1 MKRSVWVL
9 ALLMVPW
16 AAGEEVRTQSFE
28 DVDGDVMLRSQ
39 DGAVE
44 QPDPT
49 GNYANVDVVGG
60 GVWAEDDDAVTF
72 YIRVDDLTDTS
83 QAVLPFSDPDYEFH
97 FRYREQGYRIFI
109 VTALDNPTNGA
120 FGRDGTTFA
129 RLERQVDAFRYLPL
143 AEGEVEMDY
152 NEELVKVTVPRGAIL
167 DHNQAPLARNAT
179 LTGMHVMARSMGW
192 FGFPVAVGGDPS
204 SAAYVGIPEA
214 ADRAPDSDTASYVM
228 TTGSVQQRGRLFA
241 VSADP
246 IRWTNGE
253 ATTLSFQSTVT
264 NLGSEDLDVLVDVTG
279 IPGSWE
285 LAYSDQIT
293 IPARSALNATFLVSI
308 PFTHQHGVTDLFE
321 ARFKTAD
328 DDHLATSV
336 MGVHWPAVP
345 QPAGHHDRLWL
356 HSIPDDVQP
365 PFDAAFAGVHGW
377 FSAKEDL
384 EEDSGDAI
392 QPDFTLSPGA
402 FGAQEGQ
409 AHWFLRLEPALRMG
423 LDFRPGEEGTLE
435 LATVLPTP
443 VVDPRIEVALLHV
456 GQQQPGRGGF
466 RTSQTLMEG
475 ASEPASGAVSG
486 AVAFQVPLHIV
497 DGIDDIAYD
506 PQANLELRISMV
518 ATFLTGTGFVNPE
531 TVAPSIEPGGSSMQW
546 PLNEYHDPADLTFQT
561 VSELEILVG
570 DAGQERFVNPG
581 RTVVYEFELAYDSP
595 TSTTFEAA
603 LTGQN
608 AAWARIIGDDVFTL
622 GPGETRPLAL
632 AISAPDDAADNS
644 QADVTLTVTATKNK
658 AIQAGIGTLTT
669 VTTSQDIPDEAAR
682 LEELSGELTVTK
694 EAPSLP
700 WLALALALALLARR
714 R

>member
-1 MKRSVWVL
+1 MKRSAWVL
-9 ALLMVPW
+9 ALLMVPL
-16 AAGEEVRTQSFE
+16 AVGEEVRTQSFE
-28 DVDGDVMLRSQ
+28 DADGDVVVRSQ
-39 DGAVE
+39 DGTVE

-49 GNYANVDVVGG
+49 GNYANVDVVAG
-60 GVWAEDDDAVTF
+60 GVWAEDDDSVTF
-72 YIRVDDLTDTS
+72 YIQLDDLTESS
-83 QAVLPFSDPDYEFH
+83 QTVLPFSDPDYYFH
-97 FRYREQGYRIFI
+97 FQYREQGYRIFV
-109 VTALDNPTNGA
+109 VTALENPTNGA

-129 RLERQVDAFRYLPL
+129 RLERQVDAFRYMPL
-143 AEGEVEMDY
+143 AEGEVEMDHS
-152 NEELVKVTVPRGAIL
+152 EELVKVTVPRGAIL

-179 LTGMHVMARSMGW
+179 LTGLHVTAKSMGW
-192 FGFPVAVGGDPS
+192 FGFPIAFGGDPS
-204 SAAYVGIPEA
+204 SATYVGIPEA
-214 ADRAPDSDTASYVM
+214 ADRAPDTGDAQYVM
-228 TTGSVQQRGRLFA
+228 TTGSVQQKGRLFA

-264 NLGSEDLDVLVDVTG
+264 NLGSEDLDVLVDVVG
-279 IPGSWE
+279 VPGSWE

-293 IPARSALNATFLVSI
+293 VPAKSALNATFLISI

-321 ARFKTAD
+321 ARFETPD
-328 DDHLATSV
+328 RDHLATSV
-336 MGVHWPAVP
+336 MGVHWPSVP

-356 HSIPDDVQP
+356 HSIADEVQP
-365 PFDAAFAGVHGW
+365 PFDAAFSGVHGW

-392 QPDFTLSPGA
+392 EPDFTLSPGA

-423 LDFRPGEEGTLE
+423 LDFRPGDEGTLE
-435 LATVLPTP
+435 LATSLPTP
-443 VVDPRIEVALLHV
+443 VVDPRIEVELLHV
-456 GQQQPGRGGF
+456 RGQQERGGF
-466 RTSQTLMEG
+466 RTSQTLMTG

-486 AVAFQVPLHIV
+486 NVAFQLPLHV
-497 DGIDDIAYD
+497 VEGIDDIAYD
-506 PQANLELRISMV
+506 PEANLELRISMY
-518 ATFLTGTGFVNPE
+518 ATFLTGTGFVNPA
-531 TVAPSIEPGGSSMQW
+531 TVAPSIEPAASSMQW

-561 VSELEILVG
+561 VSELEIRVG
-570 DAGQERFVNPG
+570 ATGQERFVNPG

-603 LTGQN
+603 LTGKN
-608 AAWARIIGDDVFTL
+608 AGWAQIIGDAVFTL

-632 AISAPDDAADNS
+632 AISAPDDAPANS
-644 QADVTLTVTATKNK
+644 QADITLTVTATKNK

-669 VTTSQDIPDEAAR
+669 VTTSEDIPDEATR

-694 EAPSLP
+694 EAPGLP
-700 WLALALALALLARR
+700 WLGIAVALALLARR